1 MHFAKQLVTELGK
14 LNRSSHGGSAA
25 STKALPDCIGKQEMS
40 SKVEACPECTQRCLR
55 FHRKTGNSS
64 SVTSFF
70 KVMFGDRFSEVVFF
84 PPIFASTVLKLVN
97 KKVVL
102 EDSLGQQ
109 WKVTVSNCEGS
120 LAFQEGWSAFS
131 SEHSLEIGDFVI
143 FNHIMDLHF
152 NVSIYT
158 KTGCEKVWF
167 AEKSYTRKRIRSTC
181 PVLEIT
187 NEGLSNPQASS
198 PSVGSGSN
206 VTLSQD
212 KFHVAGYQ
220 NMNVYQGKRR
230 KYQSNDEWHR
240 PLDIVD
246 DSYCLINRNK
256 DVGPEE
262 NRSPLFNL
270 FSMEMQMVNSCIN
283 ENSTNKAAQDEI
295 NPNCA
300 SSSQN
305 TIISV
310 GPVNSVPVDI
320 RGDMEVLPS
329 NVSANKIND
338 KRQCFEEADIKMS
351 VSDKDPCHDRT
362 IEVPFISSAT
372 NSDRNVEPFC
382 DMPLKIIRDYQN
394 VPAMCN
400 TASTITRHDQ
410 GSSVKQEYPPN
421 SLKVKKCLHG
431 DEKKIIK
438 MEPLEIKT
446 EVNNCGDFIEQILE
460 PKVIKEEFLETSNQS
475 GREINDTT
483 DNADPIGTPARI
495 SCVVAK
501 DTLSFLELP
510 MTFHLPCSRGRRN
523 PENKKVVFLRDPS
536 KRLWPILYHEMPNVQ
551 VLTSGW
557 EAFCCANRIESG
569 DECLFHVKDELEREY
584 NVSIRKCKN

>member
-1 MHFAKQLVTELGK
+1 
-14 LNRSSHGGSAA
+14 
-25 STKALPDCIGKQEMS
+25 MS

-84 PPIFASTVLKLVN
+84 PPIFASTVSKLVN

-212 KFHVAGYQ
+212 KFHVAGYR

-230 KYQSNDEWHR
+230 KYQSNDEWHG
-240 PLDIVD
+240 PLNIVD
-246 DSYCLINRNK
+246 DSYCLIDRNK

-320 RGDMEVLPS
+320 RGDTEVLPS

-351 VSDKDPCHDRT
+351 VSGKDPCHDRT

-372 NSDRNVEPFC
+372 NSDQKGEPFC

-400 TASTITRHDQ
+400 TVSTITRHDQ

-446 EVNNCGDFIEQILE
+446 EVNNCGDITEQILE

-475 GREINDTT
+475 GRENNDTT
-483 DNADPIGTPARI
+483 DNADPIGTPAHI

-569 DECLFHVKDELEREY
+569 DECLFHVKDELKREY
-584 NVSIRKCKN
+584 NISIRKCKN